1 MDARS
6 SSNKV
11 SNLIAIDM
19 NMNKQ
24 AYMKPAIRIVRIQ
37 HRGIILDL
45 SNNANLH
52 NGGGSNSNAHAR
64 GFNGWD
70 DDWDE

>member
-1 MDARS
+1 
-6 SSNKV
+6 
-11 SNLIAIDM
+11 
-19 NMNKQ
+19 MNKQ